1 MARPLYPKPPRRK
14 HLACAVAAAGG
25 DAGSRP
31 ALGLPGCRAAA
42 HGGTR
47 RGYSFCMTRSRQS
60 DDRRD
65 SPRRA
70 RDVPG
75 LAWGLARD
83 SVAKFLD
90 DSPFEMAA
98 ALSFYTMLSLSPLL
112 LIVVS
117 AAGLVWGEDSVR
129 AQILTQM
136 RELIGTAGAGA
147 VRTVLDRSAFTGH
160 TVTSMVIG
168 VLTLIFGA
176 TTVFV
181 ELQSALNRI
190 WKVETSPQATTRPA
204 LLWSLVRTRLL
215 ALALIFVVGF
225 LLLVSLVV
233 SAGLAALHDYLARS
247 FERGAI
253 VWEVVNF
260 LVSLAVIAL
269 LIAMVYRVLPDVR
282 LAWGDV
288 WGGAL
293 VTAALFSIG
302 KFLIGLYLGQTSVA
316 SAYGAAG
323 SLVVLLLWVYY
334 SSLIMFLGAEITAVH
349 ARHRH
354 RVRPAEFAVRVPAKA
369 G

>member
-1 MARPLYPKPPRRK
+1 MVRPR
-14 HLACAVAAAGG
+14 
-25 DAGSRP
+25 
-31 ALGLPGCRAAA
+31 LPEPGRE
-42 HGGTR
+42 R
-47 RGYSFCMTRSRQS
+47 E
-60 DDRRD
+60 
-65 SPRRA
+65 RRA

-75 LAWGLARD
+75 AAWRL
-83 SVAKFLD
+83 SWEVVAKFLG

-98 ALSFYTMLSLSPLL
+98 ALSFYTLLSLSPLV

-117 AAGLVWGEDSVR
+117 AAGLVWGEESVR
-129 AQILTQM
+129 AEILNQM
-136 RELIGTAGAGA
+136 GALIGPAGADA
-147 VRTVLDRSAFTGH
+147 VRTVLDHSAFSAH
-160 TVTSMVIG
+160 TAMSMAFGII
-168 VLTLIFGA
+168 TLLLGA

-190 WKVETSPQATTRPA
+190 WSVETSEQATTRPA
-204 LLWSLVRTRLL
+204 LLWSLIRTRLL

-233 SAGLAALHDYLARS
+233 SAGLAALHEYLARA
-247 FERGAI
+247 FPGGAV
-253 VWEVVNF
+253 VWELANF
-260 LVSLAVIAL
+260 LVALAVISF

-282 LAWGDV
+282 LGWGDV

-293 VTAALFSIG
+293 VTAVLFSIG
-302 KFLIGLYLGQTSVA
+302 KLAIGLYLGQTSVA

-354 RVRPAEFAVRVPAKA
+354 RVRPAEYAVPVAA
-369 G
+369 SGATG